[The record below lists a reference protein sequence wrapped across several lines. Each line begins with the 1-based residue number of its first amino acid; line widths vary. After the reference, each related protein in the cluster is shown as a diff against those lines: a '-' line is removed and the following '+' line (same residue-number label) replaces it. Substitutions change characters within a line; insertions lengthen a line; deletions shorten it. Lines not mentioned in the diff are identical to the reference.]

1 MASDKV
7 LLEILNNRF
16 TGIVEEMGYVIHRA
30 SFTVFVKETWD
41 FDSGLLTPDG
51 AVFCYPRNIGV
62 TNMLG
67 IDMGPAI
74 RTLKT
79 LEPGDVI
86 VTNDPH
92 TTQGMCTHLPDI
104 MLFKPLFANGKLLC
118 FAWCFVHS
126 SDVGGLVPGSI
137 APTAYDRF
145 QEGLAIPPT
154 KLVKRGELNE
164 ELLRIILANCRIPEQ
179 NWGDM
184 KALLAALT
192 IAERRINQVVSQYG
206 ATEVEQAIS
215 GLMAYGAQ
223 RAREILSEIPD
234 GEYIFSDYVEAD
246 YASPYFVRIK
256 VRVVARHGELT
267 LDFSGTDTQVRA
279 AMNLP
284 TYGKPNQW
292 IVLGIVNFLRT
303 SDRALPLNRGILASV
318 KVKIP
323 EGTLLNPAPFVAT
336 GVRHTTGY
344 RVADAV
350 LGALSQAMPERIPA
364 AGAGQVAI
372 VLYSHLDPR
381 TGGYNVNVL
390 QPMQGGCGARPTKD
404 GIDGVNFSAGSL
416 RNVPTESIELE
427 APIIVN
433 RYMLADQVA
442 AGKYRGGSGVIFE
455 FQSLAPNAIVTA
467 RGMDRF
473 KLRPYGRKGAHPG
486 SLGETLVNPSTPGES
501 NIGKIDILKLQ
512 PGDVV
517 RITAPGGAGYGSP
530 LDRDPE
536 MVLNDVANGFVSMA
550 DADEI
555 YGVVLAGKRVDKDAT
570 VTRRKA
576 LRNSRSSE
584 DFVLGPE
591 RKSYEERLPPQV
603 QDLVAE
609 LLAAYPAAT
618 RQYLRDRTYE
628 RIDAE
633 AELRGGPDYI
643 LRRQLAAILEAI
655 ATQGRSRE
663 QVSVER
669 PQAVRGGSSMGVP
682 T

>member
-1 MASDKV
+1 MPSEKV

-30 SFTVFVKETWD
+30 AFTVFVKETWD
-41 FDSGLLTPDG
+41 FDSALLTPKG
-51 AVFCYPRNIGV
+51 EVFCYPRNIGV

-74 RTLKT
+74 ACIDE

-92 TTQGMCTHLPDI
+92 TTRGMCTHLPDI
-104 MLFKPLFANGKLLC
+104 MLFKPLFFEGKILC

-137 APTAYDRF
+137 APTAYDRY

-154 KLVKRGELNE
+154 KLVKAGKLNE
-164 ELLRIILANCRIPEQ
+164 ELLRIILANCRIPGQ

-192 IAERRINQVVSQYG
+192 IAERRIGQVVAQYG
-206 ATEVEQAIS
+206 AATVASGID
-215 GLMAYGAQ
+215 GLMNYGER
-223 RAREILSEIPD
+223 RAREILGAIGN
-234 GEYIFSDYVEAD
+234 GEYRFSDYIEVD
-246 YASPYFVRIK
+246 FVTKYFVRIN
-256 VRVVARHGELT
+256 VRVVIEDGNVL
-267 LDFSGTDTQVRA
+267 LDFTGTDTQMRA

-292 IVLGIVNFLRT
+292 VVLGIVNFLRT
-303 SDRALPLNRGILASV
+303 SDRALPVNRGILRSV
-318 KVKIP
+318 RVNIP

-344 RVADAV
+344 RVSDAV
-350 LGALSQAMPERIPA
+350 LGALSQAAPERIPA

-372 VLYSHLDPR
+372 VLYSHLDSR
-381 TGGYNVNVL
+381 TGGYSVNVL
-390 QPMQGGCGARPTKD
+390 QPMQGGGGGRPTKD

-427 APIIVN
+427 APIVVN
-433 RYMLADQVA
+433 RYMLADKAA
-442 AGKYRGGSGVIFE
+442 AGRYRGGSGVIFE

-486 SLGETLVNPSTPGES
+486 SLGQTLVNPGTAQEKD
-501 NIGKIDILKLQ
+501 IGKIDILKLN

-517 RITAPGGAGYGSP
+517 RITAPAGAGYGDP
-530 LDRDPE
+530 LDRDPDA
-536 MVLNDVANGFVSMA
+536 VRTDIDNGFVTKEEA
-550 DADEI
+550 AEV
-555 YGVVLAGKRVDKDAT
+555 YGVAVTDDGVDAAGTKVLH
-570 VTRRKA
+570 
-576 LRNSRSSE
+576 
-584 DFVLGPE
+584 
-591 RKSYEERLPPQV
+591 ERLKNRRSNEEFVFGSERTEYELRLPHAI

-609 LLAAYPAAT
+609 LLTAFPAAT
-618 RQYLRDRTYE
+618 RQYLRDRLYDRVIGNAKILGQPVPAIRRE
-628 RIDAE
+628 LLGLLDEAMAQGKSAMAAE
-633 AELRGGPDYI
+633 
-643 LRRQLAAILEAI
+643 
-655 ATQGRSRE
+655 
-663 QVSVER
+663 
-669 PQAVRGGSSMGVP
+669 
-682 T
+682 

>member
-1 MASDKV
+1 MPSDKV

-41 FDSGLLTPDG
+41 FDSGLLTPEG
-51 AVFCYPRNIGV
+51 EVFCYPRNIGV

-74 RTLKT
+74 RCAGE

-92 TTQGMCTHLPDI
+92 TTLGMCTHLPDI
-104 MLFKPLFANGKLLC
+104 MVFKPLFFEGRPLC

-137 APTAYDRF
+137 APTAYDRY
-145 QEGLAIPPT
+145 QEGLTIPPT
-154 KLVKRGELNE
+154 KLVKAGKLNE

-192 IAERRINQVVSQYG
+192 IADRRIGQVVAQYG
-206 ATEVEQAIS
+206 HEAVEQGIR
-215 GLMAYGAQ
+215 GLMAYGEH
-223 RAREILSEIPD
+223 RAREILSAIPD
-234 GEYIFSDYVEAD
+234 GEYRFSDYVEAD
-246 YASPYFVRIK
+246 FVSKYFVRIN
-256 VRVVARHGELT
+256 VRVVANQGDLL
-267 LDFSGTDTQVRA
+267 LDFTGTDTQVRA

-284 TYGKPNQW
+284 TYGRPNQW
-292 IVLGIVNFLRT
+292 VVLGIVNFLRT
-303 SDRALPLNRGILASV
+303 SDRTLPLNRGILRSV
-318 KVKIP
+318 KVNIP
-323 EGTLLNPAPFVAT
+323 EGTLLNPAAFVAT

-344 RVADAV
+344 RVSDAV
-350 LGALSQAMPERIPA
+350 LGALSQAVPERIPA

-390 QPMQGGCGARPTKD
+390 QPMQGGCGGRPTKD

-433 RYMLADQVA
+433 RYMLVDHAA
-442 AGKYRGGSGVIFE
+442 AGRFRGGSGVTFE

-486 SLGETLVNPSTPGES
+486 SLGETLLNPGKPSET
-501 NIGKIDILKLQ
+501 NIGKIDILKLN

-517 RITAPGGAGYGSP
+517 RITAPGGAGYGDP

-536 MVLNDVANGFVSMA
+536 MVRTDVENGFVSGA
-550 DADEI
+550 EAAEV
-555 YGVVLAGKRVDKDAT
+555 YGVTLADGKVNAEAT
-570 VTRRKA
+570 RA
-576 LRNSRSSE
+576 LRDGMRNHRSTKE
-584 DFVLGPE
+584 FVFGPE
-591 RKSYEERLPPQV
+591 RLEYETRLPLAV

-618 RQYLRDRTYE
+618 RQFLRDRLYAGIE
-628 RIDAE
+628 VDA
-633 AELRGGPDYI
+633 ALRSRPI
-643 LRRQLAAILEAI
+643 TVIRRVLHTLLEEIMA
-655 ATQGRSRE
+655 QGRSGMAAE
-663 QVSVER
+663 
-669 PQAVRGGSSMGVP
+669 
-682 T
+682 

>member
-1 MASDKV
+1 MPSEKV

-41 FDSGLLTPDG
+41 FDSALLTPKG
-51 AVFCYPRNIGV
+51 EVFCYPRNIGV

-74 RTLKT
+74 ACIDEF
-79 LEPGDVI
+79 EPGDVI

-92 TTQGMCTHLPDI
+92 TTRGMCTHLPDI
-104 MLFKPLFANGKLLC
+104 MLFKPLFFEGKLLC
-118 FAWCFVHS
+118 FGWCFVHS

-137 APTAYDRF
+137 APTAYDRY
-145 QEGLAIPPT
+145 QEGLTVPPT
-154 KLVKRGELNE
+154 KLVKAGKLNE

-184 KALLAALT
+184 KGLLAALN
-192 IAERRINQVVSQYG
+192 IAERRIGQVVAQYG
-206 ATEVEQAIS
+206 ADTVTNGID
-215 GLMAYGAQ
+215 GLMKYGER
-223 RAREILSEIPD
+223 RAREILGAIGNGD
-234 GEYIFSDYVEAD
+234 YRFSDYIEVD
-246 YASPYFVRIK
+246 FVTKYFVRIN
-256 VRVVARHGELT
+256 VRVVLEDGDVL
-267 LDFSGTDTQVRA
+267 LDFTGTDTQIRA

-292 IVLGIVNFLRT
+292 VVLGIVNFLRT
-303 SDRALPLNRGILASV
+303 TDRALPVNRGILRSV

-344 RVADAV
+344 RVSDAV
-350 LGALSQAMPERIPA
+350 LGALSQAAPERIPA

-372 VLYSHLDPR
+372 VLYSHLDSR
-381 TGGYNVNVL
+381 TGGYSVNVL
-390 QPMQGGCGARPTKD
+390 QPMQGGCGGRPTKD

-427 APIIVN
+427 APIMVN
-433 RYMLADQVA
+433 RYMLVDKAA
-442 AGKYRGGSGVIFE
+442 AGRYRGGSGVIFE

-486 SLGETLVNPSTPGES
+486 SLGQTLVNPGAAQEKD
-501 NIGKIDILKLQ
+501 IGKIDILKLN

-517 RITAPGGAGYGSP
+517 RITAPGGAGYGDP

-536 MVLNDVANGFVSMA
+536 AVLIDINNGFVTMEEA
-550 DADEI
+550 AEV
-555 YGVVLAGKRVDKDAT
+555 YGVAIADGRVDVAGTK
-570 VTRRKA
+570 VLHERLK
-576 LRNSRSSE
+576 NCRSSE
-584 DFVLGPE
+584 EFVFGPE
-591 RKSYEERLPPQV
+591 RTEYETRLPHAI

-609 LLAAYPAAT
+609 LLTAYPAAT
-618 RQYLRDRTYE
+618 RQFLRDRLYD
-628 RIDAE
+628 RIWGDAK
-633 AELRGGPDYI
+633 LLSQPV
-643 LRRQLAAILEAI
+643 AAIRRELTRLLEE
-655 ATQGRSRE
+655 ATAQGKS
-663 QVSVER
+663 
-669 PQAVRGGSSMGVP
+669 AMAAG
-682 T
+682 

>member
-1 MASDKV
+1 MPSEKV

-41 FDSGLLTPDG
+41 FDSALLTPEG
-51 AVFCYPRNIGV
+51 EVFCYPRNIGV

-67 IDMGPAI
+67 IDMGPAVRCI
-74 RTLKT
+74 DH

-92 TTQGMCTHLPDI
+92 TTRGMCTHLPDI
-104 MLFKPLFANGKLLC
+104 MLFKPLFFGGKLVC

-137 APTAYDRF
+137 APTAYDRY
-145 QEGLAIPPT
+145 QEGLTIPPT
-154 KLVKRGELNE
+154 KLVKAGKLND

-184 KALLAALT
+184 KALLAALN
-192 IAERRINQVVSQYG
+192 IAERRIGQVVAQYG
-206 ATEVEQAIS
+206 AESVESGIR
-215 GLMAYGAQ
+215 GLMNYGEH
-223 RAREILSEIPD
+223 RAREILRGIPD
-234 GEYIFSDYVEAD
+234 GEYRFAD
-246 YASPYFVRIK
+246 YIEVDFVTKYFVRIN
-256 VRVVARHGELT
+256 VRVVVEQGNLL
-267 LDFSGTDTQVRA
+267 LDFTGTDTQMRA

-284 TYGKPNQW
+284 TYGRPNQW
-292 IVLGIVNFLRT
+292 VVLGIVNFLRT
-303 SDRALPLNRGILASV
+303 SDRALPVNRGILRSV
-318 KVKIP
+318 KVHIP

-344 RVADAV
+344 RVSDAV
-350 LGALSQAMPERIPA
+350 LGALSQAAPERIPA

-372 VLYSHLDPR
+372 VLYSHLDSR
-381 TGGYNVNVL
+381 TGGYSVNVL
-390 QPMQGGCGARPTKD
+390 QPMQGGCGGRPTKD

-427 APIIVN
+427 APIVVN
-433 RYMLADQVA
+433 RYMLADKAA
-442 AGKYRGGSGVIFE
+442 AGRYRGGSGVIFE

-486 SLGETLVNPSTPGES
+486 SLGETLVNPGTAQET
-501 NIGKIDILKLQ
+501 NIGKIDILKLN

-517 RITAPGGAGYGSP
+517 RITAPGGAGYGDP
-530 LDRDPE
+530 LDRDPA
-536 MVLNDVANGFVSMA
+536 MVLTDIENGFVSEVEAA
-550 DADEI
+550 DV
-555 YGVVLAGKRVDKDAT
+555 YGVSVANGRVDAAAT
-570 VTRRKA
+570 KV
-576 LRNSRSSE
+576 LRERLTNHPSTE
-584 DFVLGPE
+584 EFVFGPE
-591 RKSYEERLPPQV
+591 RMEYETRLPHAI

-618 RQYLRDRTYE
+618 RQFLRDRLYA
-628 RIDAE
+628 RIEADAKLRSQPAAEIRRGLFALLEE
-633 AELRGGPDYI
+633 AMAQGKSAM
-643 LRRQLAAILEAI
+643 AAE
-655 ATQGRSRE
+655 
-663 QVSVER
+663 
-669 PQAVRGGSSMGVP
+669 
-682 T
+682 